1 MAEVH
6 PDLPVVCLAA
16 VVHPGPPGAVH
27 LVGAVGEAA
36 DRIREETFRRVLIE
50 KSSMEERSMVLFRIR
65 YWSARSLLICALA
78 LLVAVMFQGTAL
90 AAQPKQKTFGTP
102 EAAVEALIKA
112 LRDGSEKEL
121 LAIFGPGSE
130 TLVSS
135 GDKVDDRERREDF
148 VRLYGEANR
157 LEPAG
162 DKKLIVHIGKKDWP
176 FPIPIVKVGES
187 WRFDTK
193 QGREEIL
200 NRRIGENEL
209 STIETCLAIFD
220 AEREYA
226 SLDRDGDGLL
236 EYAQKF
242 ESTKGKTDGLYWEVK
257 PGEKPSPLG
266 PLVAKAR
273 GEGYKKGE
281 KPAPYNGYFFRIL
294 TAQGKSAKGGAY
306 SYLAKGKMVGGF
318 ALVAYPATYAG
329 SGVKTF
335 IVNHEGV
342 VYQKD
347 LGPNT
352 GKLAKAMKTY
362 NPDKTWEKVE

>member
-1 MAEVH
+1 
-6 PDLPVVCLAA
+6 
-16 VVHPGPPGAVH
+16 
-27 LVGAVGEAA
+27 
-36 DRIREETFRRVLIE
+36 
-50 KSSMEERSMVLFRIR
+50 MVLVRMR
-65 YWSARSLLICALA
+65 YLSARSLLICALA
-78 LLVAVMFQGTAL
+78 LFVVVMLMGTAL
-90 AAQPKQKTFGTP
+90 AAKSKQKTFEKP
-102 EAAVEALIKA
+102 EDAVEALVKA

-130 TLVSS
+130 TLISS
-135 GDKVDDRERREDF
+135 GDKIDDRERRENF

-162 DKKLIVHIGKKDWP
+162 DRKVIIHIGKNDWP
-176 FPIPIVKVGES
+176 FPIPIVKAGES

-209 STIETCLAIFD
+209 DAIQTCLAIVD
-220 AEREYA
+220 SQREYA
-226 SLDRDGDGLL
+226 AVDRDGDGLL

-242 ESTKGKTDGLYWEVK
+242 YSTRGKMDGLYWEVK

-266 PLVAKAR
+266 PLVAKAQ
-273 GEGYKKGE
+273 GEGYMPGG

-306 SYLAKGKMVGGF
+306 SYLVKGKMVGGF
-318 ALVAYPATYAG
+318 AVVAYPATYAV

-342 VYQKD
+342 VYEKD
-347 LGPNT
+347 LGLKT
-352 GKLAKAMKTY
+352 VKLAKSMKAY
-362 NPDKTWEKVE
+362 NPDKTWEKAE

>member
-1 MAEVH
+1 
-6 PDLPVVCLAA
+6 
-16 VVHPGPPGAVH
+16 
-27 LVGAVGEAA
+27 
-36 DRIREETFRRVLIE
+36 
-50 KSSMEERSMVLFRIR
+50 MVLYRMR
-65 YWSARSLLICALA
+65 YPSARTLLVCALA

-90 AAQPKQKTFGTP
+90 AAKPKQKTFETP

-112 LRDGSEKEL
+112 LRAGSEKEL

-130 TLVSS
+130 TLISS
-135 GDKVDDRERREDF
+135 GDKVDDREREEQF
-148 VRLYGEANR
+148 VRRYSEAIR
-157 LEPAG
+157 LEAAG
-162 DKKLIVHIGKKDWP
+162 DRKIIIHVGKNEWP

-193 QGREEIL
+193 QGKEEIL
-200 NRRIGENEL
+200 HRRIGENEL
-209 STIETCLAIFD
+209 GAIQTCLAIVD
-220 AEREYA
+220 AQREYTA
-226 SLDRDGDGLL
+226 VDRDGDGLL

-242 ESTKGKTDGLYWEVK
+242 ASTKGKADGLYWEVK

-273 GEGYKKGE
+273 GEGYTKGE

-306 SYLAKGKMVGGF
+306 SYLVKGKMVGGF
-318 ALVAYPATYAG
+318 AVVAFPATYAV

-342 VYQKD
+342 VYEKD
-347 LGPNT
+347 LGPKT
-352 GKLAKAMKTY
+352 TKMAKAMKLFD
-362 NPDKTWEKVE
+362 PDRAWKKVEQGH

>member
-1 MAEVH
+1 M
-6 PDLPVVCLAA
+6 
-16 VVHPGPPGAVH
+16 
-27 LVGAVGEAA
+27 
-36 DRIREETFRRVLIE
+36 
-50 KSSMEERSMVLFRIR
+50 R
-65 YWSARSLLICALA
+65 YPSVRSLLICALA
-78 LLVAVMFQGTAL
+78 LFAVVMLMGTAL
-90 AAQPKQKTFGTP
+90 AAKSKQKTFEKP
-102 EAAVEALIKA
+102 EAAVEALVKA

-130 TLVSS
+130 TLISS
-135 GDKVDDRERREDF
+135 GDKIDDRERRENF

-162 DKKLIVHIGKKDWP
+162 DREVIVHVGKNDWP
-176 FPIPIVKVGES
+176 FPIPIVKAGES

-209 STIETCLAIFD
+209 DAIQTCLAIVD
-220 AEREYA
+220 SQREYA
-226 SLDRDGDGLL
+226 AVDRNGDGLL

-242 ESTKGKTDGLYWEVK
+242 YSTRGKMDGLYWEVK

-266 PLVAKAR
+266 PLVAKAQ
-273 GEGYKKGE
+273 GEGYMPGG

-294 TAQGKSAKGGAY
+294 TAQGKSARGGAY
-306 SYLAKGKMVGGF
+306 SYLVKGKMVGGF
-318 ALVAYPATYAG
+318 AVVAYPATYAV

-342 VYQKD
+342 VYEKD
-347 LGPNT
+347 LGLKT
-352 GKLAKAMKTY
+352 VKLAKSMKAY
-362 NPDKTWEKVE
+362 NPDKTWEKAE